1 MAQGILGKADL
12 AATTNTLLATIAQ
25 EVETVNITFCNRNA
39 TASTVRLYIGTGGS
53 PTNTDALVYGASIAG
68 NGNIEFTGIPCSN
81 GEKIW
86 AWASTTLVTACARG
100 L

>member
-12 AATTNTLLATIAQ
+12 AAATPTLLATIAQ
-25 EVETVNITFCNRNA
+25 TVETVNVNFSNRNA
-39 TASTVRLYIGTGGS
+39 TDSAVKLWIGTGGS
-53 PTNTDALVYGASIAG
+53 PTDADAMLYNVVVAA
-68 NGNIEFTGIPCSN
+68 NGNIEMTGIPCST

-86 AWASTTLVTACARG
+86 AESNTTLVTACARG